1 MAKKGLEIAI
11 CDDEPYITA
20 IIDKFVQE
28 YYGVNCLSHS
38 FNSGEMLLNLA
49 EKYDIVFLDIELG
62 ESNGIE
68 LAKTIRKSNK
78 KAFIIFVTNYTDYCR
93 QAFNV
98 HAFQYLTKPISKEKL
113 FHVLDEVET
122 YRKND
127 IQNECIRL
135 KSSDGIVQVEINE
148 IIYFEYYLRKVK
160 MVLENDKYLLT
171 YSLQELKELF
181 CQYDFA
187 MCHRAYIVNLRKIQ
201 IIDKFDIHMSNGDL
215 IPLAQKQ
222 AAEFK
227 REFEIYLYTYKRR

>member
-28 YYGVNCLSHS
+28 YYGVNCLSHR
-38 FNSGEMLLNLA
+38 FNSGEMLLNLV

-127 IQNECIRL
+127 IQNESIRL

-227 REFEIYLYTYKRR
+227 REFEIYLYTYNRR